1 MKNYSND
8 TERDIQEKSKKNYL
22 KLLAVLQ
29 SFLEDFFENPYS
41 YITHYELMQGRAL
54 DVLNFAFSGYG
65 LNIEYVI
72 NRIKE
77 QNISQLNADEIAER
91 IMILNVIDNLVN
103 FSVCEEYH
111 ALNQIRFLSKAYD
124 EYGDDFEEE
133 AEDIFEMFNYRFS
146 TTENSDIYYSM
157 AIASAWNDFDSMTSL
172 TYTTQGDE
180 RVRDSHRALEGLT
193 YLKRDFPEALIPPI
207 DFRCRCYLV
216 ESSDSL
222 AVRRNPDDAYDR
234 INNAVNPIFSTTA
247 AKSGRIFGVDHPYF
261 QVQSKH
267 YDELKNVASIIK
279 TSIGL

>member
-22 KLLAVLQ
+22 KLLSVLQ
-29 SFLEDFFENPYS
+29 SFLEDFFDNPYS
-41 YITHYELMQGRAL
+41 YITQYELMQGRAL

-65 LNIEYVI
+65 LNLEYVV

-77 QNISQLNADEIAER
+77 QNISYLSPDEMAER
-91 IMILNVIDNLVN
+91 MMTLNVIDNLIN

-111 ALNQIRFLSKAYD
+111 ALNQIRIASNSYD
-124 EYGDDFEEE
+124 EYGDDFEDE
-133 AEDIFEMFNYRFS
+133 AEGIFEMFNYRFS
-146 TTENSDIYYSM
+146 TTENSDVYYAM
-157 AIASAWNDFDSMTSL
+157 AVASEWNGFDSLTSL

-216 ESSDSL
+216 ESSDNL
-222 AVRRNPDDAYDR
+222 ASKNNPDDAYDR
-234 INNAVNPIFSTTA
+234 INNAVNPIFATTA
-247 AKSGRIFGVDHPYF
+247 AKSGRIFGIDHPYF
-261 QVQSKH
+261 QVHPKH
-267 YDELKNVASIIK
+267 YDELKNVVSVIK

>member
-29 SFLEDFFENPYS
+29 SFLEDFFENPNS
-41 YITHYELMQGRAL
+41 YITQYDLMQGRAL

-65 LNIEYVI
+65 LNLEYVI

-91 IMILNVIDNLVN
+91 MMILNVIDNLVN
-103 FSVCEEYH
+103 FSVCEEYQT
-111 ALNQIRFLSKAYD
+111 LNQIRYEAQNYV

-133 AEDIFEMFNYRFS
+133 AEDIFAMFNYRFA
-146 TTENSDIYYSM
+146 TTENSDVYYSM

-216 ESSDSL
+216 ESSDAL
-222 AVRRNPDDAYDR
+222 ASRRNPDDAYDR
-234 INNAVNPIFSTTA
+234 INSAVNPIFATTA
-247 AKSGRIFGVDHPYF
+247 AKSGRIFGLDHPYF

-267 YDELKNVASIIK
+267 YDELKNVVAMIK

>member
-22 KLLAVLQ
+22 KLLAILQ
-29 SFLEDFFENPYS
+29 SFLEDFFDNPYS
-41 YITHYELMQGRAL
+41 YITQYELMQGRAL

-65 LNIEYVI
+65 LNLEYVV

-77 QNISQLNADEIAER
+77 QNISYLSPDEIAER
-91 IMILNVIDNLVN
+91 MMILNVIDNLIN

-111 ALNQIRFLSKAYD
+111 ALNQIRVASNSYD

-146 TTENSDIYYSM
+146 TTENSDVYYAM
-157 AIASAWNDFDSMTSL
+157 AVASEWNRFDSLTSL

-216 ESSDSL
+216 ESSDNL
-222 AVRRNPDDAYDR
+222 ASRNNPDDAYDR

-247 AKSGRIFGVDHPYF
+247 AKSGRIFGMDHPYF

-267 YDELKNVASIIK
+267 YDELKNVVSVIK

>member
-22 KLLAVLQ
+22 KLLAILQ
-29 SFLEDFFENPYS
+29 SFLEDFFDNPYS
-41 YITHYELMQGRAL
+41 YITQYELMQGRAL

-65 LNIEYVI
+65 LNLEYVV
-72 NRIKE
+72 NRIND
-77 QNISQLNADEIAER
+77 QNISYLSPDEIAER
-91 IMILNVIDNLVN
+91 MMILNVIDNLIN

-111 ALNQIRFLSKAYD
+111 ALNQIRIASNSYD

-146 TTENSDIYYSM
+146 TTENSDVYYAM
-157 AIASAWNDFDSMTSL
+157 AVASEWNRFDSLTSL

-216 ESSDSL
+216 ESSDNL
-222 AVRRNPDDAYDR
+222 ASRNNPDDAYDR
-234 INNAVNPIFSTTA
+234 INNAVNPIFATTA
-247 AKSGRIFGVDHPYF
+247 AKSGRIFGMDHPYF

-267 YDELKNVASIIK
+267 YDELKNVVSVIK
-279 TSIGL
+279 TSIGI